1 MCVKHFI
8 YYYYYYYYISNSY
21 LNWACACRGRV
32 ERRKRRDIRWCKP
45 FTPAEVHPITNQL
58 RLNKATCAACDDW
71 IRYCGELSLTMY
83 CTLIHTIAGKVP
95 LVLCSVR
102 HKVPLPT
109 HHSLSRPSVGSQ
121 PGASK
126 TWRREYPVWE
136 QWTPPV
142 SLGVRKTRGQQPIGI
157 SLSSWVYQN
166 RRCGWGR
173 NRLSVPQAAL
183 MMDFRLDYKHHNLV
197 LFITMFLLT
206 TSSCT
211 DSVAVC
217 RNPRE

>member
-1 MCVKHFI
+1 MSENTHGTLLFVLFFIKYFLLVAAWVKVVVDYLEHDDVVLVYHTNSHLEGYDHHLMCPSAHNVRSNKVCVKHFI
-8 YYYYYYYYISNSY
+8 YYYYYYYISNSY

-58 RLNKATCAACDDW
+58 RLNKATCAACNDW
-71 IRYCGELSLTMY
+71 IRYCSDMY

-126 TWRREYPVWE
+126 TWRREYLVWE
-136 QWTPPV
+136 QWTP
-142 SLGVRKTRGQQPIGI
+142 R
-157 SLSSWVYQN
+157 WV
-166 RRCGWGR
+166 
-173 NRLSVPQAAL
+173 LVV
-183 MMDFRLDYKHHNLV
+183 NLV
-197 LFITMFLLT
+197 
-206 TSSCT
+206 
-211 DSVAVC
+211 
-217 RNPRE
+217 